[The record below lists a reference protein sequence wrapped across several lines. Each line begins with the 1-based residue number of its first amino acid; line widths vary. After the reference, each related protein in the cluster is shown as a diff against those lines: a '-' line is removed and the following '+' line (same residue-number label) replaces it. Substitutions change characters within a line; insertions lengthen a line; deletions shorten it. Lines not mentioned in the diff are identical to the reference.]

1 MVDGAALFLASGECR
16 YINGENPVVD
26 GGWMAG

>member
-1 MVDGAALFLASGECR
+1 VAAAALFLASPEAT
-16 YINGENPVVD
+16 YITGENLMVD